1 MIRVFL
7 ILFLVFHSVFGVT
20 GQNFVKNDQSGLAGN
35 SGTQTNY
42 CYKTFGNITVG
53 YNIVFNFR
61 GCTYL
66 II

>member
-1 MIRVFL
+1 MKRVFV
-7 ILFLVFHSVFGVT
+7 ILFFFSVFRVT
-20 GQNFVKNDQSGLAGN
+20 GQNFVKNDQSVLAGN